1 MPRHH
6 VVLLMRLMRSWHSQR
21 VLFLLMQIATALAA
35 EALQVATAL
44 ALALHVV
51 LLMLLVQL
59 ATALAAEA
67 LQQAEADA
75 AEAEALQQAEPDGQV
90 SESDERR
97 HTPCPHSA
105 SSLLCSYVSGASRAL
120 GCNFSAAHVTTKVTR
135 GVKCEVLPPTLLFC
149 QSAYKLDVCI
159 IHGSQ
164 AYL

>member
-67 LQQAEADA
+67 LQQAEAEA
-75 AEAEALQQAEPDGQV
+75 AEAEALQQAEPDGQSV
-90 SESDERR
+90 ERR
-97 HTPCPHSA
+97 HAPCPHSA
-105 SSLLCSYVSGASRAL
+105 SSLLCAYVSGSSRAL
-120 GCNFSAAHVTTKVTR
+120 GCNFFSCTR
-135 GVKCEVLPPTLLFC
+135 DNERYPRRQV
-149 QSAYKLDVCI
+149 
-159 IHGSQ
+159 
-164 AYL
+164 